1 MTGIIVSVGRRLPG
15 EVEDLLTKLRLGMII
30 GGARCQH
37 RASTQRCGAELGQRS
52 LWGFSFCFPWLIA
65 GVDVLVVG
73 QLPALLDIYRS
84 GMIRRFGASVA

>member
-37 RASTQRCGAELGQRS
+37 RASTQRCGAELRPAES
-52 LWGFSFCFPWLIA
+52 
-65 GVDVLVVG
+65 VG
-73 QLPALLDIYRS
+73 IFLL
-84 GMIRRFGASVA
+84 FSVAYRGR